1 MRSAIIAVATALLVA
16 ACSSPQKRSDTDDV
30 ATSEAG
36 TIYKRAKRA
45 LDNNQFDTA
54 IAEFENLEATYPFGD
69 HAQQAQLDVAYAYF
83 KQGEYDNAVTSTE
96 RFLKLYPQSDFIDY
110 AWYLK
115 GLVNFSRGKT
125 LLERLVPRKPYKL
138 DQSWLR
144 NSFNDFSMVVRQY
157 PDSSY
162 AADARQRLIFLRN
175 EMARHELSIAEYY
188 YKRSA
193 MIAVI
198 NRVNYMLDQFA
209 DSPYS
214 ADGLALLTKAYLKL
228 GDKQLASDTLK
239 TLELNAPQHPDLR
252 SLREQV

>member
-1 MRSAIIAVATALLVA
+1 MRSAIIAIAAALALG
-16 ACSSPQKRSDTDDV
+16 ACSSPQKKGAEDGP
-30 ATSEAG
+30 TSEAG
-36 TIYKRAKRA
+36 AIYQKAKRA
-45 LDNNQFDTA
+45 LDNHQFDTA

-83 KQGEYDNAVTSTE
+83 KQGEYDNAVAGTE
-96 RFLKLYPQSDFIDY
+96 RFLKLYPQSELIDY

-115 GLVNFSRGKT
+115 GLVNFSRGRT

-138 DQSWLR
+138 DQAWLR
-144 NSFNDFSMVVRQY
+144 NSFNDFSILIRQY
-157 PDSSY
+157 PDSVY
-162 AADARQRLIFLRN
+162 VEDARQRLVFLRN

-193 MIAVI
+193 MVAVI
-198 NRVNYMLDQFA
+198 NRVNFMLEQFA

-214 ADGLALLTKAYLKL
+214 ADGLALLTRAYLKL

-239 TLELNAPQHPDLR
+239 TLELNAPEHPELQSLR
-252 SLREQV
+252 SEV

>member
-1 MRSAIIAVATALLVA
+1 MRSAIIAVATALLLA
-16 ACSSPQKRSDTDDV
+16 ACSSPQKRGDTDDV

-198 NRVNYMLDQFA
+198 NRVNYMLEQFA

>member
-1 MRSAIIAVATALLVA
+1 MKSAIIAIAAALLLS
-16 ACSSPQKRSDTDDV
+16 ACSTSPKNGDTDT
-30 ATSEAG
+30 ATTGEAG
-36 TIYKRAKRA
+36 QIYKKAKRA
-45 LDNNQFDTA
+45 LDNRQFDTA

-83 KQGEYDNAVTSTE
+83 KQGEYDNAVASTE

-115 GLVNFSRGKT
+115 GLINFSRGRT

-138 DQSWLR
+138 DQAWLR
-144 NSFNDFSMVVRQY
+144 NSFNDFSLLIRQY
-157 PDSSY
+157 PDSIY
-162 AADARQRLIFLRN
+162 VDDARQRLVFLRN

-193 MIAVI
+193 MVAVI
-198 NRVNYMLDQFA
+198 NRINYMLDQFA

-214 ADGLALLTKAYLKL
+214 ADGLALLTRAYLQL
-228 GDKQLASDTLK
+228 GDQQLASDTLK
-239 TLELNAPQHPDLR
+239 TLELNAPKHPELKA
-252 SLREQV
+252 LKGQV